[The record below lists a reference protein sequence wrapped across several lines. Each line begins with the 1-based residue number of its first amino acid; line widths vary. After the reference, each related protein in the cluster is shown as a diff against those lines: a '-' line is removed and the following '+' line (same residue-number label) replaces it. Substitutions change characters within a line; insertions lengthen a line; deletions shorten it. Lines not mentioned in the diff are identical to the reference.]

1 MECKTFQDYDTY
13 LKWYTEKTQWGKI
26 EKKHLKEQLEYQEL
40 AKKYE
45 EQERKKKKKTI
56 GSEASSIASTIA

>member
-1 MECKTFQDYDTY
+1 MKHQNFQDYEKY

-40 AKKYE
+40 AKNYE
-45 EQERKKKKKTI
+45 EQAKKKKKRAL
-56 GSEASSIASTIA
+56 GSEASSVASTIA